1 MQQLQSETVESGP
14 TPQCSA
20 ADLRAAN
27 LKAWLQKPD
36 SSAFKNL
43 DSNIKKNT
51 GFIKK
56 CKAGLGADAQTQLL
70 NDIKKLS
77 LEKYIS
83 EIVTAVLEGLLR
95 CKNSVDVA
103 AALEVVSALHQRF
116 PDTFTLLFTYQLHKA
131 LAPAPRMTQ
140 QQMIQ
145 AGITPEQREK
155 EESSR
160 VARQRVLCR
169 IAAEL
174 WLVGVLR
181 NVEDGITTLSTE
193 GNAGIGGKSGQ
204 ASKDLVGSSAKDSKA
219 KGEQG
224 STKTVPNFIYN
235 VLQDLLSHD
244 KEHINL
250 PIAITVV
257 KTNGKELTGV
267 VPRKAKASAEG
278 RDADAKPAEDESKPV
293 TTSPST
299 TATTVESIVPPPQQA
314 AFKALFVEYYKG
326 VEAHLIRDHKELRKL
341 DRKNEATL
349 FSKGE
354 LSEERQQ
361 QYEKVFKAFEKLQ
374 TSTQSL
380 ADGLDIDMPIL
391 KDEKEDQIGI
401 IEDSESSGERGGLTS
416 NVFEDEDDVMFYE
429 HLLDL
434 KTLVPVIF
442 LESKPKK
449 DKKDGGA
456 EDDKASKDSAD
467 SAATKEDAKEESMED
482 GELST
487 EIMMN
492 SIDAELD
499 SLSVDE
505 QGAEAYLTEPSTPTV
520 PEANTPSGKPSVTQ
534 LDALLAKL
542 PNMCNRDMIDQ
553 AAVEFCYLNTK
564 AARARLIRIMV
575 QVPRDRHDLLPY
587 YSRLIATLKPY
598 FPDIAEEVV
607 NALGREFKGLLR
619 KKHFDLSESR
629 VKNIKFLSELV
640 KFGVTPLPVIFYCL
654 KTLLDDFV
662 APNITVLCAL
672 LEACGRYLKRK
683 SAATSARLDAL
694 LEILKRKRAA
704 MHLEPR
710 ILLMLDNAYYQCNPP
725 EQTARHKR
733 EVPPMEQFIKKL
745 LYLDLCKKTVDQT
758 HKLLRKLDWENKEI
772 YNLVL
777 RLFTKVWKIK
787 FSNIHLMAILVN
799 GLSRHLSDFSI
810 AVVDTVVEHVRV
822 GLETNNFRDN
832 QKRIA
837 IVKYLGELY
846 NYRMVDSPLIFST
859 LHTLITFGHENGR
872 ASIDRPSAVDPP
884 HDSFRIRLICTLLD
898 CCGIC
903 FDHGRSKAA
912 LDTFLVQLQLYIFTK
927 ENIPLE
933 VEFMIEDT
941 LTELRPKMKRLASYE
956 EALAAVETLVGPAGA
971 GGSSSGAGGVLSTA
985 VIDGQADVGDD
996 SDSED
1001 EDVDDDGDGDDD
1013 NLIDDGEES
1022 TEEDEGDQEDDLLDG
1037 EDEEGSEDEDE
1048 EEEQAVVM
1056 TNHHKEQEPIDED
1069 FEREYLK
1076 MMTES
1081 LDSRKFERKHGTLD
1095 VTIPVVRAADRR
1107 EEAGRFE
1114 NPDSVPFMLLTKK
1127 GNKQQIKTVALPS
1140 DSSLVINTRNQRE
1153 AEREEQQQLKQIVLD
1168 YEVREEA
1175 NQRAALE
1182 QQLRNQGFN
1191 VNFSEENRRSAQ
1203 GGGHHHQNQQHQQQQ
1218 QQHSSSQRDRD
1229 PRNQTRWARN
1239 QAVGVGAGHGTES
1252 ALQNLG
1258 VDGYERRA
1266 PGGQLSRNNYGRR

>member
-1 MQQLQSETVESGP
+1 MDDRVSNLASRQE
-14 TPQCSA
+14 
-20 ADLRAAN
+20 LRAAN
-27 LKAWLQKPD
+27 LKAWLEKPD

-83 EIVTAVLEGLLR
+83 EIVAAVLEGLLR
-95 CKNSVDVA
+95 CKNSADVA

-131 LAPAPRMTQ
+131 LAPAPRMSQ

-169 IAAEL
+169 IATEL

-181 NVEDGITTLSTE
+181 NVEDGVATLSTE
-193 GNAGIGGKSGQ
+193 GNAGIASKSGQ
-204 ASKDLVGSSAKDSKA
+204 ATKDLVGSSATKDPKS

-224 STKTVPNFIYN
+224 STKSVPNFVYN
-235 VLQDLLSHD
+235 VLHDLLSHD
-244 KEHINL
+244 KEHTNL
-250 PIAITVV
+250 PIAITVI
-257 KTNGKELTGV
+257 KTNGKELTGI
-267 VPRKAKASAEG
+267 VPRKTKASTENKETET
-278 RDADAKPAEDESKPV
+278 KPTEEESKAASS
-293 TTSPST
+293 TSST
-299 TATTVESIVPPPQQA
+299 TATTESVAPPAQQA
-314 AFKALFVEYYKG
+314 AFKALFVEYYKS
-326 VEAHLIRDHKELRKL
+326 VEAHLVRDHKELRKL
-341 DRKNEATL
+341 DRRNEATL

-380 ADGLDIDMPIL
+380 ADGLNIDMPVL

-401 IEDSESSGERGGLTS
+401 VEDSGAPGEKGGPTSS
-416 NVFEDEDDVMFYE
+416 VFEDEDDVMFYE
-429 HLLDL
+429 HILDL
-434 KTLVPVIF
+434 KTLVPNIF

-449 DKKDGGA
+449 DKKDGSA
-456 EDDKASKDSAD
+456 EDDKASKEANDS
-467 SAATKEDAKEESMED
+467 SAAKEDSKDESIEE

-487 EIMMN
+487 ELMM
-492 SIDAELD
+492 STIDAELD
-499 SLSVDE
+499 SMGTDE
-505 QGAEAYLTEPSTPTV
+505 QQGTDSYLAEPSTLSA

-553 AAVEFCYLNTK
+553 AAVEFCYMNSKT
-564 AARARLIRIMV
+564 ARARLIRTFV

-598 FPDIAEEVV
+598 YPDVADEVV
-607 NALGREFKGLLR
+607 AALGREFKGLLR
-619 KKHFDLSESR
+619 KKHLDLSESR
-629 VKNIKFLSELV
+629 VKNIKFMSELV

-654 KTLLDDFV
+654 KVLLDDFV
-662 APNITVLCAL
+662 PQNITVLCAL
-672 LEACGRYLKRK
+672 LESCGRFLKRK

-725 EQTARHKR
+725 EQKARQKR

-772 YNLVL
+772 FNLMV
-777 RLFTKVWKIK
+777 RLFTKIWKIK

-799 GLSRHLSDFSI
+799 GLSRHHSDFSI
-810 AVVDTVVEHVRV
+810 AVVDTVIENIRI
-822 GLETNNFRDN
+822 GLESNNFRDN
-832 QKRIA
+832 QKRISV
-837 IVKYLGELY
+837 VKYLGELY

-859 LHTLITFGHENGR
+859 LNTLISFGHENGR
-872 ASIDRPSAVDPP
+872 ASIDKPSFIDPP
-884 HDSFRIRLICTLLD
+884 HDSFRIRLVCTLLD
-898 CCGIC
+898 TCGIC
-903 FDHGRSKAA
+903 FDHGRSKTA

-941 LTELRPKMKRLASYE
+941 LTELRPKMKRLGSYE
-956 EALAAVETLVGPAGA
+956 EALAAVETLLGPALGA
-971 GGSSSGAGGVLSTA
+971 SSNPTES
-985 VIDGQADVGDD
+985 QADVGDD

-1001 EDVDDDGDGDDD
+1001 EEVDDDGDGDDD
-1013 NLIDDGEES
+1013 DLIDGDEES
-1022 TEEDEGDQEDDLLDG
+1022 TEDDGDQE
-1037 EDEEGSEDEDE
+1037 EDVGVDENEDED

-1081 LDSRKFERKHGTLD
+1081 LDSRKFERKHMTLD
-1095 VTIPVVRAADRR
+1095 VTIPVLRTADRR
-1107 EEAGRFE
+1107 EESKLDD
-1114 NPDSVPFMLLTKK
+1114 PDHVPFMLLTKK
-1127 GNKQQIKTVALPS
+1127 GNKQQIKTVNLPS

-1182 QQLRNQGFN
+1182 QQLRSQGFH

-1203 GGGHHHQNQQHQQQQ
+1203 SQHQQQT
-1218 QQHSSSQRDRD
+1218 HRERD

-1239 QAVGVGAGHGTES
+1239 QSVGVGAGYGTES